1 MKNFYLYI
9 FILSCFIIIVS
20 YWNTYVKEGFNVD
33 KQSFILLGDSI
44 FKNDAYVSNG
54 KSVDELLIE
63 RTNGKTTCL
72 AVDHSKIKDIYDQ
85 IDKIPEDLN
94 TSSSTLFLS
103 VGGND
108 ILSYYVEKTNDPS
121 DTSFLDTMF
130 KSYQE
135 VIKSIQKRF
144 PNVNIVIV
152 DIYYP
157 DSSTYK
163 KYHSIIHAWN
173 TMIYDYARKNNL
185 SVLKISRILT
195 KPSDFS
201 FGVEPSALG
210 SGKLVDTILSSY

>member
-9 FILSCFIIIVS
+9 FILLCFIIIVS
-20 YWNTYVKEGFNVD
+20 YWNTYVKEGFNTD
-33 KQSFILLGDSI
+33 KQSFVLLGDSI

-85 IDKIPEDLN
+85 IDKIPEYLN
-94 TSSSTLFLS
+94 TSSTTLFLS

-173 TMIYDYARKNNL
+173 TMIHDYARKNNL
-185 SVLKISRILT
+185 SLLKISRILT
-195 KPSDFS
+195 KPDDFS